1 MPSCTPFSV
10 TMPDGT
16 TLTGWD
22 WPLPAHV
29 TRRGAV
35 LLIHGVGEHARRYDH
50 VADALHAVGLQVRGY
65 DQRGFGVSAGA
76 PGRLPW
82 PDALEDDAQ
91 VMFRKYEEDLAA
103 QGDTRPPF
111 LLAHSMGGAVAA
123 RMVTARS
130 VRPRGLVLS
139 SPAFDPVLSA
149 AERGAIEFFSGSAPN
164 LPLRHHIRPEQVT
177 HDPDVIQAI
186 KDDPRMHNHVS
197 PRLVMSII
205 TAGRGALV
213 MASTVTAPTLL
224 QVAGS
229 DSVVV
234 AEKSRDFAQAL
245 PTGVGCLLW
254 YDYLFHEIYNEVPA
268 DRARVLADLQTWLK
282 TQT

>member
-1 MPSCTPFSV
+1 MSSSTPFKV
-10 TMPDGT
+10 TMPDGM
-16 TLTGWD
+16 TLIGRD
-22 WPLPAHV
+22 WPLPGHV

-35 LLIHGVGEHARRYDH
+35 LLIHGVGEHSGRYDH
-50 VADALHAVGLQVRGY
+50 VADALHAVGLHVRGY
-65 DQRGFGVSAGA
+65 DQRGFGVSQG
-76 PGRLPW
+76 PQGRLPW
-82 PDALEDDAQ
+82 SDALQDDAQ
-91 VMFRKYEEDLAA
+91 LMYAKYEADLAA
-103 QGDTRPPF
+103 QGESRPPF

-123 RMVTARS
+123 RIVTARS
-130 VRPRGLVLS
+130 VRPRGLILS

-186 KDDPRMHNHVS
+186 KDDILMHNHVS

-205 TAGRGALV
+205 TAGQGAL
-213 MASTVTAPTLL
+213 ATAPTLTVPTLL

-234 AEKSRDFAQAL
+234 PAKSRDFAQAL
-245 PTGVGCLLW
+245 PDGVGCLLW
-254 YDYLFHEIYNEVPA
+254 YEHLFHEIYNESPP
-268 DRARVLADLQTWLK
+268 DRARVLSDLQTWLK
-282 TQT
+282 SQL